1 MTKTY
6 LYDKLQTLFFDYIHT
21 TFHCVVR
28 KRRKQKIWYQ
38 KEKRVAE
45 GKSLVHTWIF
55 SRRRSTPYYYFFLKE
70 ICTFLF
76 LLFVGKEELFL
87 LSNYFCIHKYM
98 LYLQYIDTNKQGVHW
113 NLFTWADCLERSMHS
128 DSDYRTS
135 AIITRGL
142 YTFYPLFE
150 VQKRFFK
157 GFFS

>member
-1 MTKTY
+1 MYDKKHKYLMTKTY

-87 LSNYFCIHKYM
+87 LWNYFCIHKYM
-98 LYLQYIDTNKQGVHW
+98 LYLQYIDTNKHVQCTYYILTLHV
-113 NLFTWADCLERSMHS
+113 CLVIQNH
-128 DSDYRTS
+128 
-135 AIITRGL
+135 
-142 YTFYPLFE
+142 
-150 VQKRFFK
+150 KRAQCLLSTHEK
-157 GFFS
+157 I